1 MTGTHMTRIVTLL
14 CLLACSFTGQAALK
28 LILDGQ
34 EIDVETS
41 VLDTANSL
49 LTVTSGSNLACTGF
63 DPVDPATVPLAIKV
77 DNNQAAAI
85 NNDVAGSFT
94 VERDG
99 ADTVTTVNTVDT
111 TMSCNSMDEEFF
123 KDGFEDPEDPPPQ

>member
-1 MTGTHMTRIVTLL
+1 MTGTRMTRIVTLL

-49 LTVTSGSNLACTGF
+49 LTVTSGSNLACTG
-63 DPVDPATVPLAIKV
+63 LI
-77 DNNQAAAI
+77 
-85 NNDVAGSFT
+85 
-94 VERDG
+94 R
-99 ADTVTTVNTVDT
+99 
-111 TMSCNSMDEEFF
+111 
-123 KDGFEDPEDPPPQ
+123 

>member
-1 MTGTHMTRIVTLL
+1 MTITHMTRIVTLL
-14 CLLACSFTGQAALK
+14 CLLAYSFTGQAALK

-41 VLDTANSL
+41 VLNTANSL

-63 DPVDPATVPLAIKV
+63 DPVDPAAVPLAIKV
-77 DNNQAAAI
+77 DNNQPAAI
-85 NNDVAGSFT
+85 NNNVAGSFT
-94 VERDG
+94 VARDG

-111 TMSCNSMDEEFF
+111 TMTCNSLDEVFF
-123 KDGFEDPEDPPPQ
+123 EDGFEGTVGQ